1 MHSRVVRERVWRAW
15 TSRGELSPS
24 RDNNSVAVQI
34 LALRAEQ
41 ARAHNHRNFSEYQ
54 TSDTMAGTPAAVSGL
69 LQRVWAPAKAA
80 AMRERRDLSDYAV
93 SIGDS
98 PEIGASDWRYYA
110 EKVRQ
115 LKYDLEESAVKP
127 YFSLDGMTAA
137 VFDVANQL

>member
-41 ARAHNHRNFSEYQ
+41 ARAHNYSNFSEYQ

-69 LQRVWAPAKAA
+69 LQRVWAPAK
-80 AMRERRDLSDYAV
+80 V
-93 SIGDS
+93 
-98 PEIGASDWRYYA
+98 
-110 EKVRQ
+110 
-115 LKYDLEESAVKP
+115 
-127 YFSLDGMTAA
+127 
-137 VFDVANQL
+137 